1 MGDAVHGR
9 GLHFDSLDVNR
20 LSILLLRI
28 AAGMCLAAF
37 PVRAAQ
43 AQVGTGANL
52 GTINLA
58 AAADPTLRVVITTG
72 RTQTIASVV
81 DGVPNNFPTPVQIQ
95 TQWNLHP
102 GSSNAVAVVAYFTNP
117 ARAMASGTNYIPSA
131 WIRGRVAT
139 GTPTAYTPITQAAVV
154 AGGQTVG
161 TAGGSLLLFT
171 QPISGKTKAGTRTDN
186 LELQLD
192 LTGRQ
197 TLPGTYT
204 GTLHI
209 RAIVQ

>member
-9 GLHFDSLDVNR
+9 ALHFHAPPVNR
-20 LSILLLRI
+20 LRFCLLTVASGI
-28 AAGMCLAAF
+28 CLAAV
-37 PVRAAQ
+37 PGRVAQ

-52 GTINLA
+52 GTINVA
-58 AAADPTLRVVITTG
+58 AAANPTLRVVIVTG
-72 RTQTIASVV
+72 RTQTIASIV

-95 TQWNLHP
+95 TQWNLNP
-102 GSSNAVAVVAYFTNP
+102 SANAVSLVAYFTNP
-117 ARAMASGTNYIPSA
+117 AQAMASGTNYIPSA

-139 GTPTAYTPITQAAVV
+139 GTPTAFTPITQAAVI
-154 AGGQTVG
+154 AGGQTLG

-171 QPISGKTKAGTRTDN
+171 QPIGGKTKAGTRTDN

-192 LTGRQ
+192 LTGQR

>member
-9 GLHFDSLDVNR
+9 VLHFDAPHVNR
-20 LSILLLRI
+20 LCTFLLVIVSGICIVAIPAR
-28 AAGMCLAAF
+28 
-37 PVRAAQ
+37 VAQ

-58 AAADPTLRVVITTG
+58 AAADPTLRVVIVTG
-72 RTQTIASVV
+72 RTQTIASIV
-81 DGVPNNFPTPVQIQ
+81 DGATNNFPTPVQIQ
-95 TQWNLHP
+95 TQWNLNP
-102 GSSNAVAVVAYFTNP
+102 SANSVALVAYFTNP

-139 GTPTAYTPITQAAVV
+139 GTPTTFTPITQAAVI
-154 AGGQTVG
+154 AGGQTLG

-171 QPISGKTKAGTRTDN
+171 QPIGGKTKAGTRTDN

-192 LTGRQ
+192 LTGQR

>member
-1 MGDAVHGR
+1 M
-9 GLHFDSLDVNR
+9 
-20 LSILLLRI
+20 
-28 AAGMCLAAF
+28 AF

-52 GTINLA
+52 GSINLA

-72 RTQTIASVV
+72 RTQTIASIV
-81 DGVPNNFPTPVQIQ
+81 DGVANNFPTPVQIQ
-95 TQWNLHP
+95 TEWNLSP
-102 GSSNAVAVVAYFTNP
+102 SANAVAVVAYFTNP
-117 ARAMASGTNYIPSA
+117 AQAMASGTNYIPSA

-139 GTPTAYTPITQAAVV
+139 GAPTAFTPITQAAVIG
-154 AGGQTVG
+154 GGQTLG

-171 QPISGKTKAGTRTDN
+171 QPIGGKTKAGTRTDN